1 MCRFLVDTPFWFQN
15 RPEGRQLCFFLG
27 GALEE
32 TAPFETTWFGE
43 QFTNLKGQDHV
54 GPPFGWSKTGK
65 PKIPPTI
72 FFVTLI

>member
-1 MCRFLVDTPFWFQN
+1 M
-15 RPEGRQLCFFLG
+15 FFLG

-54 GPPFGWSKTGK
+54 EPPFGWSKTGK